1 MRSHGL
7 SLLLALGALGC
18 GGDDRPPAAN
28 NMMTAPTIP
37 GHHARRVEGPT
48 GAPVMVT
55 PLLGL
60 FTIPVTVDGRSGPPM
75 LVDTGSPVTFVRR
88 ESYGTSIA
96 EGNTGTA
103 TLAFGA
109 LSLVDVPIVGGDP
122 FGIAP
127 LVGGVL
133 GVNLICQ
140 FSSTWDW
147 QQGRFFLGTPP
158 TDAAVTDEV
167 VRQPFTL
174 LGGGSLRL
182 ANGAYIPVPATR
194 LVVDVE
200 IESRRLR
207 MLLDTGAS
215 TTALSDAMVAAFTA
229 DGRASTMVTVAAEG
243 GTMQQRYFRVRRI
256 GALGVVRE
264 GALVVGYSAANLASI
279 AGEVRGTLDG
289 LLGADFLRPW
299 LTTIDYPAH
308 EVVLRRYRDASHVRD
323 PMTRVGLLLGASAAG
338 EVFVQ
343 QVIAGS
349 NAEARG
355 FVAGE
360 RMVSVDGAAVAGMP
374 LETVDR
380 LLLGTAGQSRR
391 VVTDQRDADV
401 RVEDLLPIP

>member
-18 GGDDRPPAAN
+18 GGDDRPPTSN
-28 NMMTAPTIP
+28 NMMMAPTIP

-48 GAPVMVT
+48 GVPVMAT

-60 FTIPVTVDGRSGPPM
+60 FTVPVTVDGRNGPPM
-75 LVDTGSPVTFVRR
+75 LVDTGAPVTFVRR
-88 ESYGTSIA
+88 ESYGTNIA

-103 TLAFGA
+103 TLAFGS
-109 LSLVDVPIVGGDP
+109 LSLVGVPIVGGDP
-122 FGIAP
+122 FGLAP

-147 QQGRFFLGTPP
+147 QQNRFFLGPPP
-158 TDAAVTDEV
+158 TDAMVTDEV
-167 VRQPFTL
+167 ARQQFTL
-174 LGGGSLRL
+174 TGGGTLRL
-182 ANGAYIPVPATR
+182 PNGATVPVPATR

-207 MLLDTGAS
+207 MILDTGAS
-215 TTALSDAMVAAFTA
+215 NTAISDAMVASFTA
-229 DGRASTMVTVAAEG
+229 DGRATSTITVGAQG
-243 GTMQQRYFRVRRI
+243 GTMRQRLFRVRRI

-264 GALVVGYSAANLASI
+264 GALVVGYSAANLATI
-279 AGEVRGTLDG
+279 AGEVGGTVDG

-323 PMTRVGLLLGASAAG
+323 AMTRVGLLLAANAAG
-338 EVFVQ
+338 EVFIGE
-343 QVIAGS
+343 VIAGS
-349 NAEARG
+349 NAAARG

-360 RMVSVDGAAVAGMP
+360 RLVSIDGTAVAGMSR
-374 LETVDR
+374 ETVDG
-380 LLLGTAGQSRR
+380 LLLGTVGQSRR

-401 RVEDLLPIP
+401 RVEDLLPLP